1 MPITDP
7 METAAPTPAIVDPLD
22 AAPTRDE
29 QIDFKARNAMAF
41 ELGVAP
47 DEIDTQSGA
56 GFLDR
61 LDFSFSDNDAEI
73 VAKFKAKYPNGVI
86 RRVVV
91 PDFSTDKAVARHASG
106 SQRRA
111 LSGGPRLVFKFDQD
125 DPDEKLKTIEDYG
138 RVSLGD
144 VADIGGPAAKIAPA
158 VAASFLVGPGALPQA
173 AAAFG
178 GTAVGHLA
186 KEGVEEVRGYQLQ
199 PWSEVA
205 KQTLGEGAIAGATA
219 GGLGLA
225 RNAINVGTG
234 GGLLNIAPEDR
245 AAQARVASSGLDLE
259 PLTAPQLAPEHK
271 VLQRLSRQAAS
282 TSTQSQNQMRLQEMS
297 AEQALRSLKDS
308 ANATDIGRQT
318 MRVTEKTF
326 REKWFKTLKADKGF
340 VSPEKGGRALQ
351 GAGKDFV
358 SGSRNVV
365 RAAYDKAD
373 TAAAAEQ
380 PVFNLQ
386 PALQQIKEIEDSVR
400 AALPDQTA
408 PLGMHVPGTP
418 GGPAIVS
425 GGSMNVAATP
435 QGQLLDVI
443 RDIKAIA
450 PEQTNYEV
458 VKQLRTRLFDLIDN
472 HPWNWDFNKHQ
483 ALNLYKTL
491 TGVLERPAN
500 GAPEFVQAFKTANQ
514 AAAERF
520 SILERPS
527 LQRIIKADQ
536 PAKLASTYALPGQF
550 TEEVYQALRAHSPEK
565 LKQFQRSAQLQI
577 LQKPSGAM
585 KAVTDW
591 IRRDPDGFSR
601 IVPAAER
608 KAFLDTAQNVDRLA
622 SDKAVTLLNQQTRA
636 SQYVRT
642 LLKDQDPAGVDE
654 AIRAVGGHGTKGH
667 KLLRAGAIED
677 TVASVTEKG
686 PRGYLVVDHD
696 RLKSHIETMK
706 KSGVW
711 EKVLTRDDR
720 VKLAALDDYTRLLQ
734 SGKDVG
740 TSLEAAQEIGKLKH
754 PTTFLSG
761 LHQLSMNSLIARFL
775 VSPASTKFLIG
786 GGRQFNFSTVRRLGL
801 VVGTI
806 ADDLEAGE
814 QGPAPLPKQQPVDP
828 GEQ

>member
-91 PDFSTDKAVARHASG
+91 PDFTKGKSILRDEGGKRLSYSG
-106 SQRRA
+106 GQQRELR
-111 LSGGPRLVFKFDQD
+111 GGPRLVFKFDQG

-144 VADIGGPAAKIAPA
+144 VADLGGPTAKVAPA

-186 KEGVEEVRGYQLQ
+186 KEGVEEARGYQLQ

-205 KQTLGEGAIAGATA
+205 KQALGEGAAAGAMA

-245 AAQARVASSGLDLE
+245 AAQARIASSGLNLE

-282 TSTQSQNQMRLQEMS
+282 TSTQSQQQVRLQEMS

-308 ANATDIGRQT
+308 ANATDIGRQA
-318 MRVTEKTF
+318 MRATEKTF
-326 REKWFKTLKADKGF
+326 REKWFKTLKADRGF
-340 VSPEKGGRALQ
+340 VSPEKGGKALQ

-373 TAAAAEQ
+373 AAASKN
-380 PVFNLQ
+380 PPIFDLS
-386 PALQQIKEIEDSVR
+386 PAVQQVDDIER
-400 AALPDQTA
+400 AV
-408 PLGMHVPGTP
+408 LGAVPEGEAAVNVAGTP
-418 GGPAIVS
+418 RGE
-425 GGSMNVAATP
+425 
-435 QGQLLDVI
+435 LLGVI
-443 RDIKAIA
+443 RDIKALA

-550 TEEVYQALRAHSPEK
+550 TDEVYQALRTHSSAK

-577 LQKPSGAM
+577 LQKPGGAM

-601 IVPAAER
+601 IVPSAER
-608 KAFLDTAQNVDRLA
+608 KVFLDTAQNIDRLG
-622 SDKAVTLLNQQTRA
+622 SDKAVALLNQQTRA
-636 SQYVRT
+636 SQFVRT
-642 LLKDQDPAGVDE
+642 LLKDQDPAGIDE
-654 AIRAVGGHGTKGH
+654 AIRGVGGHGTKGH

-686 PRGYLVVDHD
+686 PRGYLVVDQAK
-696 RLKSHIETMK
+696 LKSHIESMK

-711 EKVLTRDDR
+711 EKVLTREDR
-720 VKLAALDDYTRLLQ
+720 TKLTALDDYTRLLQ

-786 GGRQFNFSTVRRLGL
+786 GGRQFDLSTVRRLGL

-806 ADDLEAGE
+806 ADDIEAGE
-814 QGPAPLPKQQPVDP
+814 QGPAPLAKQEPVDP
-828 GEQ
+828 PDQ